1 MDRANPSLAAEWY
14 KRAADSGSR
23 EAPAE
28 KQGLCE
34 KLAMPVDGVEEPL
47 RTSTLAQYCN

>member
-1 MDRANPSLAAEWY
+1 MAAEWY
-14 KRAADSGSR
+14 KRAIDSGSR

-34 KLAMPVDGVEEPL
+34 KLAQPSDGIDEPL
-47 RTSTLAQYCN
+47 RLSTLAQYCN